1 MSGGIHIGVNFA
13 LIGIENQ
20 ELVHYLMPLRAMVY
34 DAAEYEKQA
43 GRIRKR
49 VKKIKGISK
58 AEFLAGFRKTDRLYP
73 CITIVLYYGDDWDG
87 PKSLH
92 DVLDFTD
99 IPEKIKKYVNDYP
112 LHIFNVKKIENM
124 DVFRTDLK
132 QIFYFLKYAK
142 DKVKLKELVNS
153 DSAYQELE
161 EDAYDMI
168 AACTR
173 AEELTAVKKYCGK
186 DGKID
191 MCQAIKEMLADER
204 QLGMEAGMEKG
215 REEGREQTLLLIV
228 SKKVKKNMTL
238 DMIADD
244 LEEDVEVI
252 RPIYER
258 AKALLMT
265 RLRI

>member
-1 MSGGIHIGVNFA
+1 MDKDLETRRCLSDDERYADLINGLLCDGEQKVQASDLLEWDSQSFLRMWSKKKPRRYRRLYRDLIKKTAFGVNFA
-13 LIGIENQ
+13 LIGIEN
-20 ELVHYLMPLRAMVY
+20 
-34 DAAEYEKQA
+34 
-43 GRIRKR
+43 
-49 VKKIKGISK
+49 
-58 AEFLAGFRKTDRLYP
+58 
-73 CITIVLYYGDDWDG
+73 
-87 PKSLH
+87 
-92 DVLDFTD
+92 
-99 IPEKIKKYVNDYP
+99 
-112 LHIFNVKKIENM
+112 
-124 DVFRTDLK
+124 
-132 QIFYFLKYAK
+132 
-142 DKVKLKELVNS
+142 
-153 DSAYQELE
+153 QELE

-244 LEEDVEVI
+244 LEEDVDVI

-258 AKALLMT
+258 AKGG
-265 RLRI
+265 R